1 MDKVRKMNLSYE
13 CQLKKAKICAKLCD
27 VDNLYVNLE
36 VAMPKQM
43 KIAMYLVHEF
53 ESDNFDF
60 KNALMREDQ
69 LQAEYEEYERTEF
82 QMLGTIGW

>member
-1 MDKVRKMNLSYE
+1 
-13 CQLKKAKICAKLCD
+13 
-27 VDNLYVNLE
+27 
-36 VAMPKQM
+36 MPKQM

-82 QMLGTIGW
+82 QMLGTIGWQTGLLREKQRANGERRK